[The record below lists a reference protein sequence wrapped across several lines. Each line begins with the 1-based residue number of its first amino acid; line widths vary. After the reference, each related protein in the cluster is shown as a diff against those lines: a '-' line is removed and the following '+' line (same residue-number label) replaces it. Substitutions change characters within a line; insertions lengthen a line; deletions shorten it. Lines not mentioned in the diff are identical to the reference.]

1 MEFVH
6 SIPFYKPHGADKGE
20 PPLSRRKT
28 VAWRTTRTRL
38 TDPFTLMGRQEM
50 ATRLEQGPCV
60 VGFPSG
66 SVVENP
72 PASTGDTGDVGSIP
86 GWGRSPGG
94 GNGNPLQ
101 YSCLKHPM
109 HRRVWWA
116 TVHRLQRVG
125 HNYAHT
131 HKYTICLYSP
141 ISAPDHWNHTALAAT
156 RPVPDI

>member
-125 HNYAHT
+125 RNLVMPCVKDRKRKAR
-131 HKYTICLYSP
+131 KRKASQGWLR
-141 ISAPDHWNHTALAAT
+141 T
-156 RPVPDI
+156 RRRKKTKT